1 MMANTS
7 IHMRNNENPAPDLDL
22 DLKLLVVFDAILAER
37 NISVAAERLE
47 LAQPTVSNALNRL
60 RRITGDQL
68 FVRTSHG
75 MEPTLHAERIAQP
88 LREVLATL
96 RSTLKAPQRFDPPT
110 AERTFT
116 LFLTDLGEAYFLPR
130 LLTRL
135 RRQAPGVKLV
145 TLPIPDR
152 NPQSALENGEV
163 DIAIG
168 NLPRLRTGFYQQR
181 LFREHYICI
190 ARADH
195 PLFEGR
201 MTVHKF
207 GQASHAVVLPYGTG
221 HGVVEQTMN
230 RLGLADRIM
239 LRVQNFLVLPT
250 VVASTDLVA
259 IVPHSVAAELSA
271 EHPLKLVAPPI
282 PLPEFDIKQCWHKRF
297 HTDAGNQWLRSQIAE
312 LFMRR

>member
-1 MMANTS
+1 MS
-7 IHMRNNENPAPDLDL
+7 NNETPVWNLNLDIN
-22 DLKLLVVFDAILAER
+22 LLVIFDTIFNER
-37 NISVAAERLE
+37 NISLAAERLE

-60 RRITGDQL
+60 RRITGDHL
-68 FVRTSHG
+68 FVRTSRG
-75 MEPTLHAERIAQP
+75 MEPTPHAERIAPP
-88 LREVLATL
+88 LRQVLATL
-96 RSTLKAPQRFDPPT
+96 RSTLKAPRGFEPAT

-135 RRQAPGVKLV
+135 RTLAPGVKLV

-163 DIAIG
+163 DIAVG
-168 NLPRLRTGFYQQR
+168 NLPKLRTGFYQQR

-195 PLFEGR
+195 PLFDGR
-201 MTVHKF
+201 MTADKF
-207 GQASHAVVLPYGTG
+207 GRASHAVVLPQGTG
-221 HGVVEQTMN
+221 HGVVEQTMHK
-230 RLGLADRIM
+230 LGLHDRIM

-250 VVASTDLVA
+250 IVANTDLVA
-259 IVPHSVAAELSA
+259 IVPHSVARELSA
-271 EHPLKLVAPPI
+271 EHSLKLVVPPI
-282 PLPEFDIKQCWHKRF
+282 ALPEFDIKQCWHKRF
-297 HTDAGNQWLRSQIAE
+297 HTDVGNQWLRSQIAE